1 MINTIRLGLTL
12 GSLLI
17 GVSACTP
24 ASDEMH
30 KAPQAQEASTNQL
43 LASAYG
49 SVLFKDT
56 DTRTLEITHS
66 PVPEADWPIMQMQF
80 QVANNVDM
88 AEFVPGDAVEF
99 VFDYSPA
106 DLPLIVAMRRTSPT
120 ELIGALWPE
129 ADLPEPSE
137 D

>member
-1 MINTIRLGLTL
+1 
-12 GSLLI
+12 
-17 GVSACTP
+17 
-24 ASDEMH
+24 
-30 KAPQAQEASTNQL
+30 
-43 LASAYG
+43 
-49 SVLFKDT
+49 
-56 DTRTLEITHS
+56 
-66 PVPEADWPIMQMQF
+66 MQMQF

-120 ELIGALWPE
+120 KLIGALWPE